1 MGKTMGKK
9 MGKEVVNRT
18 RIAAV
23 RFTAAEYAA
32 LERRCKATACRQ
44 MSEYLRNCLLHKPVT
59 VRHRDAS
66 LDEFM
71 LEYIRLRKELAALGN
86 NFNQSVKKL
95 HTLQQIPEFRQWI
108 LGTAA
113 QRERLLS
120 QVEKIQEMTG
130 KITRKWL
137 QS

>member
-1 MGKTMGKK
+1 MEEKK
-9 MGKEVVNRT
+9 MKKEILNRT

-23 RFTAAEYAA
+23 RFTAVEYEA
-32 LERRCKATACRQ
+32 LERRFKATTCRQ
-44 MSEYLRNCLLHKPVT
+44 MSEYLRKCLLNRPVT
-59 VRHRDAS
+59 VKHRDAS

-71 LEYIRLRKELAALGN
+71 LEFIRLRKELSALGN

-108 LGTAA
+108 LETGL
-113 QRERLLS
+113 QRDRLLFQVS
-120 QVEKIQEMTG
+120 QIQNLAAKISG
-130 KITRKWL
+130 KWL

>member
-1 MGKTMGKK
+1 MGKK
-9 MGKEVVNRT
+9 MEKEILNRT

-23 RFTAAEYAA
+23 RFTTAEYAA
-32 LERRCKATACRQ
+32 LERRFKATACRQ

-59 VRHRDAS
+59 VRHRDTS

-71 LEYIRLRKELAALGN
+71 LEYIRLRKELTALGN

-95 HTLQQIPEFRQWI
+95 YGIKQIPEFRQWI
-108 LGTAA
+108 LSTAA
-113 QRERLLS
+113 QRERLLY
-120 QVEKIQEMTG
+120 QVEQIQEMTW
-130 KITRKWL
+130 KITEKWL